1 MEGFDRLGTRLSSPK
16 EEEEDKVETPLP
28 TVTYKA
34 ELEEAQEE
42 IKNHLVPN

>member
-16 EEEEDKVETPLP
+16 EEEDKVETPLP

-42 IKNHLVPN
+42 IKKHLVPN